1 MTIEREQLPEE
12 LSRPRISACSLGWNV
27 PRTGRMAEHFPGEL
41 TLAPFMNAL
50 DVGVIIIDQTGTV
63 VWANDKLY
71 QLADLTP
78 AQLVGLKTKEM
89 AKLPAIQASVN
100 PQWVKDSFWEAARE
114 NGYIADSTQPHYGYA
129 QMENGVQLLSAEH
142 YIRNEAGGLRYII
155 LTVQASTDLLTAREK
170 IGELEQRTALYQ
182 EQLSALHTRV
192 LGQDIVYQSESLS
205 RVFERALRLARL
217 EGSIFLTGETGV
229 GKSLLAQY
237 IHTMSPRSSAPF
249 IHVNCA
255 SLPASLIEAELFGY
269 TEGAFTG
276 AKRKGRR
283 GVIEMGQGGTV
294 FFDEIGD
301 MPVEMQAKLLTVL
314 EDKEIRRLGAE
325 QTVKIDVRF
334 LAATNRQ
341 PETLL
346 QGQTLRND
354 LYYRLAMNRIDLP
367 PLREHPEDIPA
378 LISATM
384 AEFNTKNST
393 VLTLHP
399 ELVDHVQSLPFPGNI
414 RELKNVVWQ
423 IASESGQT
431 TGEIRL
437 QTLPP
442 ELIPALQ
449 SPPSISSQTTPPS
462 AETEEAQ
469 YWRTF
474 CEEHQGDVYS
484 MADALGVHRTT
495 VIRKLKKYGL
505 TYARKPRAQRVMP
518 KTVGPS

>member
-1 MTIEREQLPEE
+1 
-12 LSRPRISACSLGWNV
+12 
-27 PRTGRMAEHFPGEL
+27 MAEYFPDAL
-41 TLAPFMNAL
+41 TLAPFLNAL
-50 DVGVIIIDQTGTV
+50 DVGVIIIDQTGTM

-71 QLADLTP
+71 QLTDLTP

-100 PQWVKDSFWEAARE
+100 PEWVKDSFWEAVRE
-114 NGYIADSTQPHYGYA
+114 NGQVTDTTQPRYGYA
-129 QMENGVQLLSAEH
+129 QLGNGVQLLSAEH
-142 YIRNEAGGLRYII
+142 YIRNEAEGLRYIV
-155 LTVQASTDLLTAREK
+155 LTVQASADLLTAREK

-217 EGSIFLTGETGV
+217 EGNIFLTGETGV

-237 IHTMSPRSSAPF
+237 IHTMSARSSGPF

-269 TEGAFTG
+269 AEGAFTG

-283 GVIEMGQGGTV
+283 GVIEMGQDGTV
-294 FFDEIGD
+294 FLDEIGD

-346 QGQTLRND
+346 QEQTLRND

-378 LISATM
+378 LIGATL
-384 AEFNTKNST
+384 AEFNEKHTT
-393 VLTLHP
+393 ALTLHP
-399 ELVDHVQSLPFPGNI
+399 ELIEHVQALPFPGNI

-431 TGEIRL
+431 TGKITL
-437 QTLPP
+437 QMLPP
-442 ELIPALQ
+442 ELMPTIHSSRAIP
-449 SPPSISSQTTPPS
+449 SQTALPPRVV
-462 AETEEAQ
+462 ETGTEEAQ
-469 YWRTF
+469 HWQTF
-474 CEEHQGDVYS
+474 CEEHQGDVYA

-505 TYARKPRAQRVMP
+505 PYARKPRVQRASP
-518 KTVGPS
+518 KTVAPS

>member
-1 MTIEREQLPEE
+1 
-12 LSRPRISACSLGWNV
+12 
-27 PRTGRMAEHFPGEL
+27 MAEHFPDEP
-41 TLAPFMNAL
+41 TLAPFLNAL
-50 DVGVIIIDQTGTV
+50 DVGVLIIDQTGTV
-63 VWANDKLY
+63 VWANAKLY
-71 QLADLTP
+71 QLTDLTAP
-78 AQLVGLKTKEM
+78 QLVGLKTKEM

-100 PQWVKDSFWEAARE
+100 PQWVQDSFWEVACERR
-114 NGYIADSTQPHYGYA
+114 GIADSTPPRYGYA
-129 QMENGVQLLSAEH
+129 RLENGVQLLSAEH
-142 YIRNEAGGLRYII
+142 YIWHETGGLRYII

-170 IGELEQRTALYQ
+170 IGELEQRTALYR

-192 LGQDIVYQSESLS
+192 LGQDVVYQSESLS

-217 EGSIFLTGETGV
+217 EGNVFLTGETGV
-229 GKSLLAQY
+229 GKGLLAQY
-237 IHTMSPRSSAPF
+237 IHTMSPRASGPF
-249 IHVNCA
+249 VHVNCA

-294 FFDEIGD
+294 FLDEIGD

-325 QTVKIDVRF
+325 QTTTIDVRF

-346 QGQTLRND
+346 QAQTLRND

-378 LISATM
+378 LTNATM
-384 AEFNTKNST
+384 AEFNKKNAT
-393 VLTLHP
+393 ALTLHP
-399 ELVDHVQSLPFPGNI
+399 ELVAHIQALPFPGNI

-431 TGEIRL
+431 TGEITL
-437 QTLPP
+437 QMLPP
-442 ELIPALQ
+442 ELIPTLQ
-449 SPPSISSQTTPPS
+449 PS
-462 AETEEAQ
+462 ASVSSRAAPPLHPTAPEAEEAHR
-469 YWRTF
+469 WRTF
-474 CEEHQGDVYS
+474 CEEHQGDVYA
-484 MADALGVHRTT
+484 MAHTLGVHRTT

-505 TYARKPRAQRVMP
+505 TYARKPRARRVVP
-518 KTVGPS
+518 KTVGLS

>member
-1 MTIEREQLPEE
+1 MVEY
-12 LSRPRISACSLGWNV
+12 
-27 PRTGRMAEHFPGEL
+27 FPDEL
-41 TLAPFMNAL
+41 TLAPFLNAL
-50 DVGVIIIDQTGTV
+50 DVGVIIIDQTGTM

-71 QLADLTP
+71 QLTDLTP

-114 NGYIADSTQPHYGYA
+114 SGYIADSTQPRYGYA

-142 YIRNEAGGLRYII
+142 YIRNEAEGLRYIV
-155 LTVQASTDLLTAREK
+155 LTVQASADLLTAREK

-217 EGSIFLTGETGV
+217 EGNIFLTGETGV

-237 IHTMSPRSSAPF
+237 IHTMSARSSGPF

-269 TEGAFTG
+269 AEGAFTG

-283 GVIEMGQGGTV
+283 GVIEMGQDGTV
-294 FFDEIGD
+294 FLDEIGD

-346 QGQTLRND
+346 QELTLRND

-378 LISATM
+378 LIGATL
-384 AEFNTKNST
+384 AEFNEKHTT
-393 VLTLHP
+393 ALTLHP
-399 ELVDHVQSLPFPGNI
+399 ELIEHVQALPFPGNI

-431 TGEIRL
+431 TGKITL
-437 QTLPP
+437 QMLPP
-442 ELIPALQ
+442 ELMPTIHNSRAIP
-449 SPPSISSQTTPPS
+449 SQTALPPRVV
-462 AETEEAQ
+462 ETGTEEAQ
-469 YWRTF
+469 HWQTF
-474 CEEHQGDVYS
+474 CEEHQGDVYA

-505 TYARKPRAQRVMP
+505 PYAHKPRVQRASS
-518 KTVGPS
+518 KTVAPS